1 MKTILKLVACWAAF
15 AVSIPSSWNLISI
28 LHLRMNAPVDST
40 PPTTR
45 LLAFLAAGA
54 VLVLGL
60 YPLARGLAASRALL
74 AAVVGLFL
82 FLAFGVNT
90 IIEVLTFSNA
100 FDGAVPGYT
109 LVYAVEVLLVASALG
124 LCFGEA
130 GQAAGF
136 PPRGW
141 LAWTGRGAMAWLA
154 WPVIYFVF
162 GFCVAPIVIPFWQAH
177 GGLLGLHIP
186 PLSTIVAVQLVRSL
200 LFLASSLPL
209 IALWKGSRPG
219 LWLAL
224 GLAHAVAV
232 GLFGM
237 VSWTAAPAVLR
248 VTHSVEI
255 TCDSFAYAGL
265 LVLLFSSPA
274 AAKASA
280 GPVPQ
285 DPDALPPHPLPL

>member
-1 MKTILKLVACWAAF
+1 MKTILKLVICWTAF
-15 AVSIPSSWNLISI
+15 AVSLPSSWNLISI

-74 AAVVGLFL
+74 AAVIGLFL
-82 FLAFGVNT
+82 FLALGVNT
-90 IIEVLTFSNA
+90 IMEVLTFSNA
-100 FDGAVPGYT
+100 FDGAIPGYT

-124 LCFGEA
+124 VCFGEA
-130 GQAAGF
+130 RQPAGF
-136 PPRGW
+136 PPRSW

-162 GFCVAPIVIPFWQAH
+162 GLCVAPIVIPYYTH
-177 GGLLGLHIP
+177 GGLLGLNIP

-248 VTHSVEI
+248 ATHSVEI

-265 LVLLFSSPA
+265 LVLLFTAPA
-274 AAKASA
+274 AVKASTEPA
-280 GPVPQ
+280 LEEPQ
-285 DPDALPPHPLPL
+285 LRAL

>member
-15 AVSIPSSWNLISI
+15 AVSLPSSWNLISA
-28 LHLRMNAPVDST
+28 LHLHMNAPVDST

-74 AAVVGLFL
+74 VTVLGFFL
-82 FLAFGVNT
+82 FLTFGVNT
-90 IIEVLTFSNA
+90 IIEVVTFSNA
-100 FDGAVPGYT
+100 FNGAVPGYT

-124 LCFGEA
+124 LCFAEA
-130 GQAAGF
+130 GAPEGF

-141 LAWTGRGAMAWLA
+141 LAWTGRGAVAWLA
-154 WPVIYFVF
+154 WLVIYFAF
-162 GFCVAPIVIPFWQAH
+162 GFCVAPIVIPYYAH
-177 GGLLGLHIP
+177 GGFPGLQIP
-186 PLSTIVAVQLVRSL
+186 PLTTILAVQLVRSL

-209 IALWKGSRPG
+209 IALWKGSRRG

-237 VSWTAAPAVLR
+237 VSWTAAPAILR

-255 TCDSFAYAGL
+255 TGDSFAYAGL
-265 LVLLFSSPA
+265 LVLLFA
-274 AAKASA
+274 APVTANASI
-280 GPVPQ
+280 
-285 DPDALPPHPLPL
+285 HTI